1 LLDAL
6 PHDANVDE
14 LTIGGLEVIASEAD
28 GDRATGTVDM
38 TVTDAQPEN
47 SLGGDEEATEGG
59 ETIEGTWEATQGAD
73 GATTTVEIG
82 GNSYALDEAIDTGS
96 GELTVDSGGTW
107 SFVPGTNAENTG
119 FDFEL
124 VTLDSDGDEAR
135 ATHTVTVDDGAGPT
149 PGDSDG
155 EGKTLSLNLADAAT
169 EDGAT
174 DSTDGEL
181 AFTAGSDDITEFAFG
196 DPANLT
202 VDGLDGDLNWTTDG
216 DGNLVGNLVGSLD
229 GDDVL
234 KLSLNGGPI
243 GAQTS
248 GTVTVTA
255 ELLDALPHDANVDEL
270 TIGGL
275 EVIASEADGDR
286 ASGTVD
292 VTVTDAQPENTLGG
306 DKEATEGGVAI
317 DGTWSEE
324 AGADGVGSTTVEFG
338 GESYA
343 LDEAIDT
350 GSGELTV
357 NSDGTW
363 SFVPGTNAENTGFD
377 FELVTLDSDGDEAR
391 STHTV
396 SVVDGA
402 GPTPGD
408 SDGEGATLSL

>member
-1 LLDAL
+1 
-6 PHDANVDE
+6 
-14 LTIGGLEVIASEAD
+14 IGGLEVIASEAD

-248 GTVTVTA
+248 GTVT
-255 ELLDALPHDANVDEL
+255 
-270 TIGGL
+270 
-275 EVIASEADGDR
+275 
-286 ASGTVD
+286 
-292 VTVTDAQPENTLGG
+292 
-306 DKEATEGGVAI
+306 
-317 DGTWSEE
+317 
-324 AGADGVGSTTVEFG
+324 
-338 GESYA
+338 
-343 LDEAIDT
+343 
-350 GSGELTV
+350 
-357 NSDGTW
+357 
-363 SFVPGTNAENTGFD
+363 
-377 FELVTLDSDGDEAR
+377 
-391 STHTV
+391 
-396 SVVDGA
+396 
-402 GPTPGD
+402 
-408 SDGEGATLSL
+408 